1 MPLRA
6 IAVCGSSPAA
16 HTFCRQ
22 FCSFFQQPSMLLE
35 PPDTF
40 LAAPPASFLNF
51 HQRSGSPKRIRRRS
65 FVTNRVGMSRDHMYP
80 RGFGPLGKSYC
91 VLCLRSGP
99 EGGVVAAIPAVYL
112 VNILPLRTRD
122 DRQARRFRR
131 TRLFLRSS
139 TLPGEPRGGPGC
151 LRPTLGGDE

>member
-65 FVTNRVGMSRDHMYP
+65 SVTNRVGMSRDHMYP
-80 RGFGPLGKSYC
+80 RGFGPFGKSYC

-99 EGGVVAAIPAVYL
+99 EVVSSLLSQLCISSIFCHY
-112 VNILPLRTRD
+112 
-122 DRQARRFRR
+122 DREMTVKQDVFVELAF
-131 TRLFLRSS
+131 FWSS

-151 LRPTLGGDE
+151 LRPTL